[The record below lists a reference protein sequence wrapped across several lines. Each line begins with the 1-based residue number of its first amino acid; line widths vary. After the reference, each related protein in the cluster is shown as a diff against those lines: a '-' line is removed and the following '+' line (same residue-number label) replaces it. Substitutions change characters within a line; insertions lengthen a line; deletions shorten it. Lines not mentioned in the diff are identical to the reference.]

1 MANVPHQ
8 AKSTSQTT
16 SGAYGLQ
23 VVRIM
28 SSNQCTCSK
37 CACMLT
43 MTSMTPGCDVSP
55 VASISGI
62 DFSYLVASVLS
73 INIRMPKD
81 MAMEESIF
89 AYISAGQSIIARSG
103 SIALVKQ
110 MLCVLFGRTKRE
122 EKKRTG
128 QRIQQRRLLTRTG
141 QRLQQRRLLLRED
154 KDAGMGVVHFF
165 AGIRLTWC

>member
-81 MAMEESIF
+81 MAMEETN
-89 AYISAGQSIIARSG
+89 AVR
-103 SIALVKQ
+103 ALWENKEGGEEEDRAKDTTKEVVNKD
-110 MLCVLFGRTKRE
+110 RTKVTTKE
-122 EKKRTG
+122 VVVEGG
-128 QRIQQRRLLTRTG
+128 QGCRDG
-141 QRLQQRRLLLRED
+141 
-154 KDAGMGVVHFF
+154 
-165 AGIRLTWC
+165 